1 MPTAATF
8 LTFGLV
14 VFGMALTPGPNMI
27 YLVSRSISQ
36 GRVAGLISL
45 GGVAVGYVFYML
57 CAAFG
62 ITALMFAVPYA
73 YDALRLAGALY
84 LLHLAWQAV
93 KPGGRSPFQVR
104 ELPQDTPRKLFLMGL
119 VTNLLNPKL
128 AMIYVSLLPQFIG
141 PQRGSVLTQSLLLG
155 GLQIVNGIVVNASI
169 VMVAGS
175 LAAFLA
181 RRPRW
186 LIAQRWLMG
195 TVLGGLAINMATAA
209 RR

>member
-1 MPTAATF
+1 MPTSTTF
-8 LTFGLV
+8 LAFGLV

-45 GGVAVGYVFYML
+45 GGVALGYVFYML

-84 LLHLAWQAV
+84 LLHLAWQAI

-104 ELPQDTPRKLFLMGL
+104 ELPQDSPRRLFAMGL

-128 AMIYVSLLPQFIG
+128 AMIYVSLLPQFIT
-141 PQRGSVLTQSLLLG
+141 PQQGSVLSQSLLLG
-155 GLQIVNGIVVNASI
+155 GLQIVNGVAVNAVI
-169 VMVAGS
+169 VMIAGS

-195 TVLGGLAINMATAA
+195 SVLGGLALNMATAA

>member
-1 MPTAATF
+1 MPTSATF
-8 LTFGLV
+8 LAFGLV

-73 YDALRLAGALY
+73 YDVLRLAGALY

-128 AMIYVSLLPQFIG
+128 AMIYVSLLPQFIS
-141 PQRGSVLTQSLLLG
+141 PERGSVLTQSLLLG
-155 GLQIVNGIVVNASI
+155 GSWRS
-169 VMVAGS
+169 AG
-175 LAAFLA
+175 
-181 RRPRW
+181 
-186 LIAQRWLMG
+186 
-195 TVLGGLAINMATAA
+195 
-209 RR
+209 